1 MAGLASLSRGE
12 KRGREKRR
20 GHEEEEEEVE
30 ERKGQAM
37 RSKRRER
44 KGELGK
50 RRLVDGKISREE

>member
-20 GHEEEEEEVE
+20 GHEEEEVE